1 MFAQI
6 LGIDPGLTR
15 CGYGLISLKDRGQAE
30 LLSNG
35 VLTTPKENM
44 LSDRLKEMHDDLSGV
59 ILEMKPDSIALERVF
74 FQSNVSSAMSVAQ
87 VSGMVQS
94 IAASLNISVFEYT
107 PTQIKNTITGDGQ
120 ADKRQIQEMVVR
132 MLKLNKIPEPPDAAD
147 ALAVALTHSL
157 FHNFSSNNDEKKS
170 DDAIYN
176 GSKLHDAIANAIS
189 SQNLMRQKDTT
200 NSVKKNIVS
209 RSKLSTKEGLSR

>member
-1 MFAQI
+1 
-6 LGIDPGLTR
+6 
-15 CGYGLISLKDRGQAE
+15 
-30 LLSNG
+30 
-35 VLTTPKENM
+35 
-44 LSDRLKEMHDDLSGV
+44 
-59 ILEMKPDSIALERVF
+59 
-74 FQSNVSSAMSVAQ
+74 MSVAQ
-87 VSGMVQS
+87 VSGMVHS

-107 PTQIKNTITGDGQ
+107 PTQIKNTITGDCQ

-176 GSKLHDAIANAIS
+176 GYKLHDAIANAIS